1 MTLRAIEPSD
11 ADFMYLA
18 EQDPAAW
25 KYSDYVAPFSR
36 ELLRQYALTYDAD
49 PLRSGQLRLIIE
61 ENGSPIGIADLFD
74 ISARHLRADTGI
86 YLLPHYRG
94 SGKGIEALNA
104 LAEYCQERLGL
115 HQIVASVS
123 KLNQSALRC
132 YVKAGF
138 VETGSRPQWWRTS
151 QGYEDVA
158 LLMFNLDC

>member
-1 MTLRAIEPSD
+1 MILRAIEPSD

-25 KYSDYVAPFSR
+25 KYSDYVAPLSR

-61 ENGSPIGIADLFD
+61 EDGSPIGIADLFD

-86 YLLPHYRG
+86 YLSPQYRG
-94 SGKGIEALNA
+94 NGKGVAALIA
-104 LAEYCQERLGL
+104 LAEYCRQRLGL

-123 KLNQSALRC
+123 KLNQPALRC

-138 VETGSRPQWWRTS
+138 VETGLRPQWWRTS
-151 QGYEDVA
+151 SGFEDVA
-158 LLMFNLDC
+158 LLMLNIEF